1 MYGRTIVSLKEQ
13 VKDKTCPTYV
23 LAEGHIWGNVNTG
36 GLTVPL
42 GEAAPVGKVG
52 GGEGQA
58 GREEDEKG
66 EKKEEGGG
74 GGGEGRRGTVTHG
87 WAFNA

>member
-1 MYGRTIVSLKEQ
+1 M
-13 VKDKTCPTYV
+13 
-23 LAEGHIWGNVNTG
+23 AEGHIGGNVNAG
-36 GLTVPL
+36 GLTIPL

-66 EKKEEGGG
+66 ENEEKGGGG

-87 WAFNA
+87 